1 MMSNQPAERP
11 HTSTPTC
18 GPHTQRPFAHYSYA
32 PCALSNI
39 YDVHFG
45 QWVLLCRHYHQLSIK
60 PLYHA
65 HPSDSLTFAICQLNR
80 RENRGKSRKIEEKE
94 NRFQLTACCCLL
106 LVYLL
111 IKFKAHRWQ
120 KTTLHPTIYY
130 SLLPSKQ
137 KRRGKLQ
144 TTEKTGAKF
153 ALYLLAISRPL
164 FGATVDVL
172 TLGK

>member
-1 MMSNQPAERP
+1 VGALVSSLPSFVHKAPIPYPYPSQRFVDVR
-11 HTSTPTC
+11 HLPTE
-18 GPHTQRPFAHYSYA
+18 S
-32 PCALSNI
+32 
-39 YDVHFG
+39 
-45 QWVLLCRHYHQLSIK
+45 
-60 PLYHA
+60 
-65 HPSDSLTFAICQLNR
+65 
-80 RENRGKSRKIEEKE
+80 EGKSRKIEEKE

-120 KTTLHPTIYY
+120 KTTLHPTIYC